1 MRVVRLT
8 GRIRGRN
15 VQHTQI
21 KKQGTSAAAMAKGKK
36 WGLAL
41 VLATAALSATG
52 QTKEQPDNR
61 FEASLADMQRAE
73 ADYTAKRWQQALADY
88 DALVRAHPKNPFLL
102 YRYGNVASQLGMYE
116 NAAQA
121 YQTALVHDPNYAEAA
136 YNLGL
141 VRLLQSDS
149 AFAHAAEHA
158 GNNPQFAE
166 DAKHMRE
173 ISQRIIRVSSASA
186 RAPGKEPDSRSP
198 AGE

>member
-1 MRVVRLT
+1 M
-8 GRIRGRN
+8 
-15 VQHTQI
+15 QQTQ
-21 KKQGTSAAAMAKGKK
+21 KQRPSAAATAKGCK

-41 VLATAALSATG
+41 VLAMAALAATG
-52 QTKEQPDNR
+52 QTKDPSDGR
-61 FEASLADMQRAE
+61 FEASLADMQRAQ

-158 GNNPQFAE
+158 GSDPRFAE
-166 DAKHMRE
+166 DAKRMRE
-173 ISQRIIRVSSASA
+173 ISQRIIRVSSATV
-186 RAPGKEPDSRSP
+186 RAPDADANNRSP